1 MMKMSNYRF
10 LVFFIGVL
18 LLSTISGQEIK
29 NSEEIFL
36 GIGSGNRKIA
46 KIQKSSI
53 LDSFG
58 EFSNHAPGLYE
69 YACDM
74 QGTFNFHLIIRNE
87 KRPSAQPKIIPCST
101 SASNQG

>member
-1 MMKMSNYRF
+1 MIRNKILLKIIMMKMSNYRF

-29 NSEEIFL
+29 NSEETFL

-53 LDSFG
+53 
-58 EFSNHAPGLYE
+58 SNTALLARTDG
-69 YACDM
+69 
-74 QGTFNFHLIIRNE
+74 
-87 KRPSAQPKIIPCST
+87 RP
-101 SASNQG
+101 

>member
-29 NSEEIFL
+29 NSQETFL

-53 LDSFG
+53 SPEHTD
-58 EFSNHAPGLYE
+58 
-69 YACDM
+69 
-74 QGTFNFHLIIRNE
+74 TVTIIDNI
-87 KRPSAQPKIIPCST
+87 KY
-101 SASNQG
+101 